1 MENIALFRGEDSS
14 KELADILS
22 KDCNVIEFNTV
33 YKFLYLCR
41 HSFTGLL
48 VIDSSFEEDICFA
61 IDTVRKLFTERI
73 PILLVCHPQDLE
85 AINPTQSDIDSF
97 ILYPLNRGELRSR
110 IDLLFRFNHF
120 VQDKLQDIR
129 HRDEF
134 FGRIGHDMS
143 NPLVAVNRVLKHLN
157 QGLYGCSLADIS
169 SVVESVI
176 ENNNALL
183 KFVSSLSSQAYLSAL
198 ECDYQKVELVD
209 IKEVMTAV
217 AKQTQPL
224 AQTKDLELKVEFASE
239 FISGTSIWA
248 EPTLIWR
255 MAFNLVHNA
264 IKYTNRGCILLS
276 LYNLE
281 RDLVLHV
288 EDTGVGIGEEQL
300 RFLIEP
306 VVSIGRQGLRMG
318 LRAIDSIAQVHQASL
333 QVACALEGG
342 TIFFIPFRQNSDC
355 SYGIEKYLMQEHS
368 Y

>member
-14 KELADILS
+14 NELADILS
-22 KDCNVIEFNTV
+22 EDYNVVEFSTV
-33 YKFLYLCR
+33 YKFLYVCR

-73 PILLVCHPQDLE
+73 PILLVCHPQELKS
-85 AINPTQSDIDSF
+85 INLTEGDIDSF
-97 ILYPLNRGELRSR
+97 VLYPLNRGELIMRVN
-110 IDLLFRFNHF
+110 LLFRLDRF
-120 VQDKLQDIR
+120 VQNKLRDIR
-129 HRDEF
+129 HRDEV
-134 FGRIGHDMS
+134 FGKISHDIS
-143 NPLVAVNRVLKHLN
+143 NPLAAVNRILKYLN
-157 QGLYGCSLADIS
+157 KGLYGCSLEDIS

-176 ENNNALL
+176 ENNDALL
-183 KFVSSLSSQAYLSAL
+183 RFLSSLSSQAYLSAL

-209 IKEVMTAV
+209 IKEVMAMV

-224 AQTKDLELKVEFASE
+224 AQTKDLELKIEFASE
-239 FISGTSIWA
+239 FISGTKIWA

-288 EDTGVGIGEEQL
+288 EDTGVGISEEQL

-318 LRAIDSIAQVHQASL
+318 LRAIESIAQVHQANL
-333 QVACALEGG
+333 QVACALSGG
-342 TIFFIPFRQNSDC
+342 TVFCIPFRQNSDS
-355 SYGIEKYLMQEHS
+355 SYGIEKYLIQQHS